1 MEIQFTLS
9 QIVGIAT
16 AITAIVTTYNLIRKP
31 LKEREKSEKERDEKI
46 AAIST
51 MLEPIL
57 MVVMALLVGGMMA
70 ATLLPIYSL
79 VNNI

>member
-1 MEIQFTLS
+1 MLGK
-9 QIVGIAT
+9 VAD
-16 AITAIVTTYNLIRKP
+16 TY
-31 LKEREKSEKERDEKI
+31 EKELDEKI

-51 MLEPIL
+51 MIEPIL